1 MDLAII
7 KTGGKQYLVKAGDKV
22 KVEKLPGKEGSAV
35 KFDTLLTTDD
45 KGTKVEIGKP
55 FLKSRVEGKILEQ
68 DREKKVT
75 VIKYKSKIRYRR
87 KIGHRQP
94 YSLVQIEKI

>member
-7 KTGGKQYLVKAGDKV
+7 KTGGKQYLVKKGDKIR
-22 KVEKLPGKEGSAV
+22 VEKLSGQEGGLV
-35 KFDTLLTTDD
+35 KFDTILKTDE

-55 FLKSRVEGKILEQ
+55 WLPTKVEAKILKQ
-68 DREKKVT
+68 ARADKILV
-75 VIKYKSKIRYRR
+75 VKYKSKIRYRR
-87 KIGHRQP
+87 RVGHRQP